1 MISLKELQ
9 TNIFENITLNLIFFS
24 KTKDLAN
31 KEIDMDVY
39 LPSINMHLQRDNAW
53 SLIQKRN

>member
-9 TNIFENITLNLIFFS
+9 TNIFKNITLNSIFFS